1 MSHEKECL
9 MGDGKRGREEGRE
22 GERRE
27 RIEGGRRRHVL
38 PTAGLAHV
46 EEEAVHAHH
55 APALC
60 ADRRVRRG
68 L

>member
-1 MSHEKECL
+1 VLDGRRKTREGGRKGGRKE
-9 MGDGKRGREEGRE
+9 GKE
-22 GERRE
+22 GER
-27 RIEGGRRRHVL
+27 GRRRHVL
-38 PTAGLAHV
+38 PTASLANV